1 MITNLLRGAAAFCL
15 ALTPLALP
23 SPTAAATTPAARVA
37 VPEVLPLEDA
47 VGKLPVA
54 EEDRTGYTRDSFRH
68 WNTGLDAGDGCNTR
82 NEVLL
87 AEAVQEPAV
96 AAGCKLSGGKWLSYY
111 DGVEVVE
118 AGKLDI
124 DHTDAHYGWAAACLE
139 EFGQAPV
146 QVCHD
151 WNTVDHVAEYEG
163 RPGRRALTYDEL
175 QALFDAADDRVEDIR
190 RRGRKGVLSAWRDA
204 VMLKSVYAYGTRR
217 REAVM
222 LDLHDLRHNP
232 RAKDYGRF
240 GAMEVR
246 FGKASRGSPPKRRT
260 VLTVPEMDWIVPLL
274 EEWTSE
280 VRAGF
285 GAGAHPALWVTERC
299 DRISPRRLD
308 EVFALVR
315 DLAGLEQAL
324 ELHCLRH
331 TYITHLIE
339 FGYPERFVQD
349 QVGHRYAATT
359 ALYTWVSDEYRSRLL
374 EESLHRRAQRAQTR
388 ERRRTR

>member
-1 MITNLLRGAAAFCL
+1 MDGVDAPGAMRLVVPGNVRALDPASAMFDAMLAGWARQQQSRLLGKKTVADRVSLVRRFAVFNGTYPWQWTAEDVEAYFSAQL
-15 ALTPLALP
+15 SGQAPLAHSTVRGQQSDL
-23 SPTAAATTPAARVA
+23 RMFC
-37 VPEVLPLEDA
+37 
-47 VGKLPVA
+47 
-54 EEDRTGYTRDSFRH
+54 SF
-68 WNTGLDAGDGCNTR
+68 
-82 NEVLL
+82 V
-87 AEAVQEPAV
+87 
-96 AAGCKLSGGKWLSYY
+96 
-111 DGVEVVE
+111 
-118 AGKLDI
+118 
-124 DHTDAHYGWAAACLE
+124 TDARYGWGAACLE

-151 WNTVDHVAEYEG
+151 WNTIDHVAEYEG
-163 RPGRRALTYDEL
+163 HPGRRALTYDEL
-175 QALFDAADDRVEDIR
+175 QALFDAADERVEDIR

-240 GAMEVR
+240 GAVEVR

-274 EEWTSE
+274 EEWTCE

-285 GAGAHPALWVTERC
+285 RAGAHPALWVTERC
-299 DRISPRRLD
+299 GRISPRRLD

-359 ALYTWVSDEYRSRLL
+359 ALYTWVSDEYRNRLL
-374 EESLHRRAQRAQTR
+374 EDSLHRRTERAQTR
-388 ERRRTR
+388 EGRKTR